1 MINNLSLAV
10 SLGFAVIGLASPA
23 HAFAPLEGAASAAVT
38 RVPSNQSNASGP
50 AAKDPAANKYCLTM
64 EAATGSRMVTRECK
78 TRAEWEMLGYELS
91 EK

>member
-1 MINNLSLAV
+1 
-10 SLGFAVIGLASPA
+10 
-23 HAFAPLEGAASAAVT
+23 
-38 RVPSNQSNASGP
+38 
-50 AAKDPAANKYCLTM
+50 M